1 MIKFTKGIAV
11 TIFAVSSLLTTN
23 INAQLKVP
31 APSPSQ
37 TIKQAF
43 GLSDISLDYSRPGA
57 KGRVIFGDVVPFGKV
72 WRTGANSATKITFGD
87 DVKIEGSDL
96 KAGTYAIYS
105 IPNKDSWEIMFYK
118 DLTLGGDV
126 AEYKTEN
133 EVLKIKVKPS
143 ALATKVETFTIN
155 AADVTSTT
163 ANVEIMW
170 EKTKVSFSVKTEID
184 AKIMK
189 NIENTV
195 INDNKPYFQAA
206 SYYYE
211 NDKDLK
217 QALEWANKAV
227 ANNPKAYWIATLK
240 AKIQLKMKDSKGAI
254 ETATAAM
261 TLAKEEKNDD
271 YVRNN
276 EKIIAEAKAMK

>member
-1 MIKFTKGIAV
+1 MIKSTKRFAIAAFTA
-11 TIFAVSSLLTTN
+11 ASLLT
-23 INAQLKVP
+23 ISAQAQLKVP

-37 TIKQAF
+37 TVKQAF
-43 GLSDISLDYSRPGA
+43 GLSDISLDYSRPSA
-57 KGRVIFGDVVPFGKV
+57 KGRTVFGDVVPYGKV

-87 DVKIEGSDL
+87 DVKIEGMDL

-105 IPNKDSWEIMFYK
+105 IPNKDAWEIMFYK

-126 AEYKTEN
+126 ANYKAEN
-133 EVLKIKVKPS
+133 EVLKVKVKTS
-143 ALATKVETFTIN
+143 ALSAKTETFTIN
-155 AADVTSTT
+155 IADVTSTS
-163 ANVEIMW
+163 ANVELMW

-217 QALEWANKAV
+217 QALEWANKAIEQ
-227 ANNPKAYWIATLK
+227 NPKAFWIVTLK
-240 AKIQLKMKDSKGAI
+240 AKIQVKLKDGKGAT
-254 ETATAAM
+254 ESANAAIA
-261 TLAKEEKNDD
+261 LAKEAQNDD
-271 YVRNN
+271 YVRTN
-276 EKIIAEAKAMK
+276 EKIIAEAKAIK

>member
-1 MIKFTKGIAV
+1 
-11 TIFAVSSLLTTN
+11 
-23 INAQLKVP
+23 
-31 APSPSQ
+31 
-37 TIKQAF
+37 
-43 GLSDISLDYSRPGA
+43 
-57 KGRVIFGDVVPFGKV
+57 
-72 WRTGANSATKITFGD
+72 
-87 DVKIEGSDL
+87 
-96 KAGTYAIYS
+96 
-105 IPNKDSWEIMFYK
+105 
-118 DLTLGGDV
+118 
-126 AEYKTEN
+126 
-133 EVLKIKVKPS
+133 
-143 ALATKVETFTIN
+143 
-155 AADVTSTT
+155 
-163 ANVEIMW
+163 
-170 EKTKVSFSVKTEID
+170 
-184 AKIMK
+184 MK

>member
-11 TIFAVSSLLTTN
+11 TLFAVSSLLTTN
-23 INAQLKVP
+23 MNAQLKVP

-155 AADVTSTT
+155 VADVTSTT

-261 TLAKEEKNDD
+261 ALAKEEKNDD

>member
-155 AADVTSTT
+155 VADVTSTT

-276 EKIIAEAKAMK
+276 EKIIISFPPKV